1 MPGPTSLSL
10 SDTSQTSPHNSE
22 LKTPLSTCHSHK
34 GVQQAAQTSWSQKIE
49 FPLKNLLSTLS
60 PSPSPNMSHN
70 PVKDDTSHPPRCSGK
85 KNRKQARFPSPKTPL
100 LIPPSPVSSTSKC
113 SPTRPVLS
121 SPLSLGQ
128 TTTFSCRFVQQPP
141 NWYPCFHSCSVQA
154 FSPHKV
160 ILSKM

>member
-1 MPGPTSLSL
+1 MLGPTFLSL
-10 SDTSQTSPHNSE
+10 SDISPASPLNSE
-22 LKTPLSTCHSHK
+22 LKNPLSTCHSHK
-34 GVQQAAQTSWSQKIE
+34 GVQQAAQTSWSQKTE
-49 FPLKNLLSTLS
+49 FPVKNLLSTLS
-60 PSPSPNMSHN
+60 PSPSPNMS
-70 PVKDDTSHPPRCSGK
+70 PSSVKDDTSHPPRCSGK
-85 KNRKQARFPSPKTPL
+85 KTRNQPRFPSPKTLL

-113 SPTRPVLS
+113 SPTHPLLS